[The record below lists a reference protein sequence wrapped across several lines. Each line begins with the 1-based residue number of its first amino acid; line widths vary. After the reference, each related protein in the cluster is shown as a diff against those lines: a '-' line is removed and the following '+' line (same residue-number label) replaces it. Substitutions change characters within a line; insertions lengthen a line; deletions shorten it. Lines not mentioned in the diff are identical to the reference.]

1 MDYTKRKLLKFTT
14 CAFSL
19 KALGLPIVSTAGTRA
34 PSGYH
39 SSETPPLLE
48 SMEAIGK
55 EYLNRYP
62 NEKSRHKLL
71 NLVESRIDANNS
83 GLYGL
88 SWSNL
93 NTMIRDDFQSENIVF
108 LRGWAL
114 ARTEARLCA
123 LSIV

>member
-1 MDYTKRKLLKFTT
+1 MDYTKRRLLKFTT

-19 KALGLPIVSTAGTRA
+19 KALGLPIVSIAGTRT
-34 PSGYH
+34 PSSYQR
-39 SSETPPLLE
+39 SEIAPLLE
-48 SMEAIGK
+48 SMKAIGR
-55 EYLNRYP
+55 EYLDKHP
-62 NEKSRHKLL
+62 DEKSRSKLL
-71 NLVESRIDANNS
+71 NLVESRIGAKDS

-88 SWSNL
+88 SWNHL
-93 NTMIRDDFQSENIVF
+93 DTMIRDDFRNENIVF